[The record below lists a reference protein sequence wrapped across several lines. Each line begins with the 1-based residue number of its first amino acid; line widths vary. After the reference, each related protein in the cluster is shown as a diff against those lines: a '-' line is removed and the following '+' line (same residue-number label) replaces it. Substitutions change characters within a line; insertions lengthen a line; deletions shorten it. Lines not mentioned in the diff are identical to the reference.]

1 MASGAY
7 RLAMRTA
14 ICDQLGTEYP
24 VLAFSHCRDVVAA
37 VTRAGGFGV
46 LGATTLTPEQLDVE
60 LRWIDEAVSG
70 KPYGVDVLVPEKLAG
85 MERGSGFDGAALAD
99 LIPEEHR
106 RFLDS
111 LLREYGIEPSPGP
124 NGDDSAGDAN
134 GSGWRP
140 AGEAGGARE
149 PFAEALTGEGALRL
163 IEVALTHPVRLVAN
177 ALGAPPKE
185 MLEAAHR
192 AGVPVA
198 ALAGKREHAERHVA
212 AGVDIVVAQ
221 GYEAGGHTGE
231 IATMVLV
238 PEIVDAV
245 APLPVLAAGGIA
257 RGRQMAAAMAL
268 GARGVW
274 TGSVWLTTAEAET
287 HPAVKEKF
295 LAARSSDTIRSRS
308 ITGKPARQLK
318 SAWTD
323 AWDGPDSP
331 GPLPMPLQPLLVDY
345 ALHRIRRAAA
355 AGQPGAVQLVNYFVG
370 QVVGSLDAV
379 RPARQVLHEMVE
391 EYVDTV
397 AGLATGLE

>member
-1 MASGAY
+1 
-7 RLAMRTA
+7 MRTS
-14 ICDQLGTEYP
+14 ICDQLGMEYP

-46 LGATTLTPEQLDVE
+46 LGATTLTPEQLEIE
-60 LRWIDEAVSG
+60 LRWIDDAVG
-70 KPYGVDVLVPEKLAG
+70 GRPYGVDVLVPEKLTG
-85 MERGSGFDGAALAD
+85 MEKGARFDGAALAE

-111 LLREYGIEPSPGP
+111 LLSEYGIEATVDGGDPGP
-124 NGDDSAGDAN
+124 GDDPSSA
-134 GSGWRP
+134 SGESLA
-140 AGEAGGARE
+140 AG
-149 PFAEALTGEGALRL
+149 LTGEGAVRL
-163 IEVALTHPVRLVAN
+163 IEVALTHPIRLVAN
-177 ALGAPPKE
+177 ALGAPPAE
-185 MLEAAHR
+185 MIKAAH
-192 AGVPVA
+192 AADVPVA

-212 AGVDIVVAQ
+212 AEVDIIVAQ
-221 GYEAGGHTGE
+221 GYEAGGHTGD

-245 APLPVLAAGGIA
+245 APRPVLAAGGIA

-268 GARGVW
+268 GAQGVW
-274 TGSVWLTTAEAET
+274 TGSVWLTTQEAET
-287 HPAVKEKF
+287 HPVVKEKF
-295 LAARSSDTIRSRS
+295 LRATSSDTLRSRS

-323 AWDGPDSP
+323 AWDSPDSP

-355 AGQPGAVQLVNYFVG
+355 AGAPGAVQLVNYFVG

-379 RPARQVLHEMVE
+379 RPARQVLHEMIE
-391 EYVDTV
+391 EYVEVVMAQAD
-397 AGLATGLE
+397 GLRR

>member
-1 MASGAY
+1 
-7 RLAMRTA
+7 MRTRL
-14 ICDQLGTEYP
+14 CDQLGMEYP

-46 LGATTLTPEQLDVE
+46 LGATTLTPDQLEVE
-60 LRWIDEAVSG
+60 LRWIDEAVGG

-85 MERGSGFDGAALAD
+85 MERGGGFDAAVLAD

-111 LLREYGIEPSPGP
+111 LLREYGIEPPAAEGDPDPGSES
-124 NGDDSAGDAN
+124 SAGIA
-134 GSGWRP
+134 
-140 AGEAGGARE
+140 AG
-149 PFAEALTGEGALRL
+149 LTGEGALRL
-163 IEVALTHPVRLVAN
+163 IEVALTHPIRLVAN
-177 ALGAPPKE
+177 ALGAPPAE
-185 MLEAAHR
+185 MIKAAHG
-192 AGVPVA
+192 ADVPVA

-212 AGVDIVVAQ
+212 AEVDIVVAQ
-221 GYEAGGHTGE
+221 GYEAGGHTGD

-245 APLPVLAAGGIA
+245 APRPVLAAGGIA

-268 GARGVW
+268 GAQGVW

-287 HPAVKEKF
+287 HPVVKEKF
-295 LAARSSDTIRSRS
+295 LAATSSDTLRSRS

-355 AGQPGAVQLVNYFVG
+355 AGSPGAVQLVNYFVG
-370 QVVGSLDAV
+370 QVVGSLNSV
-379 RPARQVLHEMVE
+379 RPARQVLHEMIE

-397 AGLATGLE
+397 AGLAGGLQ

>member
-1 MASGAY
+1 
-7 RLAMRTA
+7 MRTS
-14 ICDQLGTEYP
+14 ICDQLGMEYP

-46 LGATTLTPEQLDVE
+46 LGATILTPEQLEIE
-60 LRWIDEAVSG
+60 LRWIDEAVG
-70 KPYGVDVLVPEKLAG
+70 GRPYGVDVLVPEKLTG
-85 MERGSGFDGAALAD
+85 MEKGAHFDGAALAD

-111 LLREYGIEPSPGP
+111 LLEEYGIEPSDPD
-124 NGDDSAGDAN
+124 GDSDPAHGDMSNASGEGLAAG
-134 GSGWRP
+134 
-140 AGEAGGARE
+140 
-149 PFAEALTGEGALRL
+149 LTGEGAVRL
-163 IEVALTHPVRLVAN
+163 IEVALTHPIRLVAN
-177 ALGAPPKE
+177 ALGAPPAAMIK
-185 MLEAAHR
+185 AAHA

-212 AGVDIVVAQ
+212 ADVDIVVAQ
-221 GYEAGGHTGE
+221 GYEAGGHTGD

-245 APLPVLAAGGIA
+245 APRPVLAAGGIA

-268 GARGVW
+268 GAQGVW
-274 TGSVWLTTAEAET
+274 TGSVWLTTQEAET
-287 HPAVKEKF
+287 HPVVKEKF
-295 LAARSSDTIRSRS
+295 LRATSSDTLRSRS
-308 ITGKPARQLK
+308 ITGKPARQLR

-355 AGQPGAVQLVNYFVG
+355 AGAPGAVQLVNYFVG

-379 RPARQVLHEMVE
+379 RPARQVLHEMIE
-391 EYVDTV
+391 EYVEVVMAQAD
-397 AGLATGLE
+397 GLRR

>member
-1 MASGAY
+1 
-7 RLAMRTA
+7 MRTA
-14 ICDQLGTEYP
+14 ICDQLGIEYP
-24 VLAFSHCRDVVAA
+24 VVAFSHCRDVVAA

-46 LGATTLTPEQLDVE
+46 LGVTTLTPEQLDVE
-60 LRWIDEAVSG
+60 LRWIDEAVG
-70 KPYGVDVLVPEKLAG
+70 AKPYGVDVLVPEKLAG

-111 LLREYGIEPSPGP
+111 LLREYGVEPSPGGP
-124 NGDDSAGDAN
+124 GADDGDGD
-134 GSGWRP
+134 GDHDGGWRP
-140 AGEAGGARE
+140 ASEAGGSRE
-149 PFAEALTGEGALRL
+149 PFAEALTGAGALRL

-268 GARGVW
+268 GAQGVW
-274 TGSVWLTTAEAET
+274 TGSVWLTTQEAET

-295 LAARSSDTIRSRS
+295 LAATSSDTIRSRS

-323 AWDGPDSP
+323 AWDGPGSP

-379 RPARQVLHEMVE
+379 RPARQVLAEMVE

-397 AGLATGLE
+397 AGLAGGLQ

>member
-1 MASGAY
+1 
-7 RLAMRTA
+7 MRTG
-14 ICDQLGTEYP
+14 ICDQLGIEYP

-46 LGATTLTPEQLDVE
+46 LGATTLTPEQLDME
-60 LRWIDEAVSG
+60 LRWIDDEVGG

-85 MERGSGFDGAALAD
+85 MERGSAFNGAALAE

-106 RFLDS
+106 RFLDG
-111 LLREYGIEPSPGP
+111 LLEQYGIEPPGP
-124 NGDDSAGDAN
+124 SDEDDGRSAATHEAMA
-134 GSGWRP
+134 
-140 AGEAGGARE
+140 AG
-149 PFAEALTGEGALRL
+149 LTGEGAVRL

-177 ALGAPPKE
+177 ALGAPPAE
-185 MLEAAHR
+185 MIKAAH
-192 AGVPVA
+192 AADVPVA
-198 ALAGKREHAERHVA
+198 ALAGKREHAERHLA
-212 AGVDIVVAQ
+212 ADVDIIVAQ

-268 GARGVW
+268 GAQGVW
-274 TGSVWLTTAEAET
+274 TGSVWLTTQEAET
-287 HPAVKEKF
+287 HPVVKEKF
-295 LAARSSDTIRSRS
+295 LAATSSDTIRSRS

-318 SAWTD
+318 TAWTD

-355 AGQPGAVQLVNYFVG
+355 AGNPGATQLVNYFVG

-379 RPARQVLHEMVE
+379 RPARQVLHEMIE

-397 AGLATGLE
+397 AGLSQGLQ